1 MGGSRNNGLRMIFFP
16 DYFHLRINVLQIKRI
31 NPPADPALQGVFTR
45 RNRSGPADRLPA
57 DESAGRAASRG
68 HLEFRHGSRLQTR
81 RASGCRRP
89 ALCRR
94 RWPGS
99 RSPGAGSGGGLK
111 AGGERAEP
119 VGGGPLRKRLRE
131 AASERN
137 RLLAVGRW
145 ALAATSAPSQG
156 GASGPSGPRWRCGP
170 QAHAWSRN
178 RPGIQGRWG
187 RRLGRS
193 APIPALGVDGR
204 RTRSCRSRSELSD
217 EGPPE
222 ARPAIARG
230 ATAAA
235 AGPAPC
241 RARPWTRIAC
251 RPPSAAAI
259 AQWQSSPA
267 FARKA
272 ADSRS
277 RWARFLV
284 PCRPGLRTRGPGP
297 AQQRLGLSPSQAQ
310 LALRVTSAVSGPK
323 SASGLHMAAPFSN
336 ISGRRVRRGSLAR
349 GSGRSGS
356 EQPRGRCCRRAV
368 AAGAS
373 GCPGNCPARRPA
385 LMFLTSK
392 TPNCF

>member
-241 RARPWTRIAC
+241 R
-251 RPPSAAAI
+251 
-259 AQWQSSPA
+259 
-267 FARKA
+267 
-272 ADSRS
+272 
-277 RWARFLV
+277 
-284 PCRPGLRTRGPGP
+284 
-297 AQQRLGLSPSQAQ
+297 
-310 LALRVTSAVSGPK
+310 
-323 SASGLHMAAPFSN
+323 
-336 ISGRRVRRGSLAR
+336 
-349 GSGRSGS
+349 
-356 EQPRGRCCRRAV
+356 RAV
-368 AAGAS
+368 AA
-373 GCPGNCPARRPA
+373 PRPA
-385 LMFLTSK
+385 SAVQGRGPGSPAGPPPPPRSRSGNRARLSRARPPTRGAGGPGFWFPVGQGSGPGARGPPNSGWASPPPRRSWHSESPLPCPVPSQRLGCTWLRLSPTSQAAESGGGHW
-392 TPNCF
+392 PEAVAAAAANSRAAAAAAVRSPLAQAAAPGIARPGGQR